1 MNILRFCINGQERE
15 IDFSKPESPSPFC
28 SVLHYI
34 RHYEKLTG
42 TKEMCGKGD
51 CGACTVILA
60 SQTDSKGE
68 CNYRALDSCL
78 LPLAELH
85 GNHLLTIEAPADCMD
100 TLPIREAFLKE
111 RASQCGFCSPGMV
124 LSIYSHI
131 KNGYPFTPEFI
142 KRTLSGNL
150 CRCTGYTTILQA
162 ALSLEKAGVIIKQNE
177 KPLLFPII
185 ENNSLNLRKNDESY
199 IRPVSLTELKEL
211 LKDYPHLPLTGGLT
225 GSGMTYR
232 KSVIDVSHVKEMLA
246 CEETEDFITLG
257 ASCTIKDM
265 STLLGKHFP
274 YMVPYLEDFASE
286 QIRGK
291 ATIGGSLADGSP
303 VGDIMPLCMAHNAV
317 CIIMG
322 PDSIREVFCDRFML
336 NYRKV
341 DLKPGELILAA
352 RFERPA
358 KNVFYAAFKQSRRK
372 NMDISSVCLAAT
384 IKLINGKCHSVRL
397 VYGGMAAVTAHA
409 LQTEKFLKGKVFSL
423 SNCKKAAN
431 CIAADFEPLSDLR
444 GSKQFRMDT
453 AKNMLISL
461 YQKYSEQNE

>member
-1 MNILRFCINGQERE
+1 
-15 IDFSKPESPSPFC
+15 
-28 SVLHYI
+28 
-34 RHYEKLTG
+34 
-42 TKEMCGKGD
+42 MCGKGD

-60 SQTDSKGE
+60 SPTDKKGE

-78 LPLAELH
+78 LPIAELH

-131 KNGYPFTPEFI
+131 KNGYPFTSAFI

-150 CRCTGYTTILQA
+150 CRCTGYTAILQA
-162 ALSLEKAGVIIKQNE
+162 ALSLEKAGAIINLNE
-177 KPLLFPII
+177 KPLIFPVI
-185 ENNSLNLRKNDESY
+185 ESKSLYLRKNDESY
-199 IRPVSLTELKEL
+199 IRPACLQELKEL
-211 LKDYPHLPLTGGLT
+211 RKDNPTLPLAGGLT
-225 GSGMTYR
+225 GSGMTHR
-232 KSVIDVSHVKEMLA
+232 QSVIDVSHVKEMLA
-246 CEETEDFITLG
+246 CEETEDSITLG
-257 ASCTIKDM
+257 ASCTIKEM
-265 STLLGKHFP
+265 NTLLGKHFP
-274 YMVPYLEDFASE
+274 YMVPFLEDFASE

-322 PDSIREVFCDRFML
+322 TDSIREVDCDRFLL

-341 DLKPGELILAA
+341 DLKPGEFIFAV
-352 RFERPA
+352 RFKKPA
-358 KNVFYAAFKQSRRK
+358 DNVFYAAFKQSRRK
-372 NMDISSVCLAAT
+372 NMDISSVCLAAAVE
-384 IKLINGKCHSVRL
+384 LINGKCRSVRL

-409 LQTEKFLKGKVFSL
+409 LHTEKFLKGKVFSL
-423 SNCKKAAN
+423 SNCKKAAA
-431 CIAADFEPLSDLR
+431 CLDADFEPLSDLR
-444 GSKQFRMDT
+444 GSKQYRMDT

-461 YQKYSEQNE
+461 YEKYTKQNE